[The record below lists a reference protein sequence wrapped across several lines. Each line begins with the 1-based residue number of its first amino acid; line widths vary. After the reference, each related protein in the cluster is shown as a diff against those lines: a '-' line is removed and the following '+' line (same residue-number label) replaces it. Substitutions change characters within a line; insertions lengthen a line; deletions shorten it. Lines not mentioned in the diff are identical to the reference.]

1 MCQSDL
7 PIKTN
12 YHGEVE
18 VPDKINIYLIGGI
31 LRGKQSFEGTN
42 ESRYDRYQTCKN
54 ALWATLRR
62 VKKVSK
68 TTRKI

>member
-7 PIKTN
+7 PIRTN
-12 YHGEVE
+12 YHGE
-18 VPDKINIYLIGGI
+18 VPDKINIYLIGGT
-31 LRGKQSFEGTN
+31 LKGKQSFEGTN
-42 ESRYDRYQTCKN
+42 ESRYGRDQTCKN
-54 ALWATLRR
+54 ALLATLRR